1 MRKSAV
7 QISLWDI
14 YNGVSEAI
22 EQHKPQ
28 LIRLLEEH
36 IDFDRLIPVS
46 FKLAFYRHMGRKH
59 IYHLESF
66 IRAFVIQKLLGIPT
80 DTLLISLLRLCAE
93 LRDFCGFDKVPD
105 ASQLTRFRDQYRPF
119 LAQMFEDLVKKDG
132 FLEHAGFVDNYY
144 GTPRAFV
151 EENRKAGR
159 DVLLEIEVQ
168 GALQVKKQ
176 RPDALLVFLTPQSGQ
191 ELERRLRGRGTE
203 TDEVIRSRMKRAG
216 EESKLMS
223 SYDYILVN
231 DDVDRAVEELHGLIR
246 SQHLAASRNSGLI
259 ERISRELA
267 VYQ

>member
-1 MRKSAV
+1 M
-7 QISLWDI
+7 I
-14 YNGVSEAI
+14 
-22 EQHKPQ
+22 
-28 LIRLLEEH
+28 EEH
-36 IDFDRLIPVS
+36 
-46 FKLAFYRHMGRKH
+46 A
-59 IYHLESF
+59 
-66 IRAFVIQKLLGIPT
+66 
-80 DTLLISLLRLCAE
+80 
-93 LRDFCGFDKVPD
+93 
-105 ASQLTRFRDQYRPF
+105 
-119 LAQMFEDLVKKDG
+119 
-132 FLEHAGFVDNYY
+132 FLEYASYVGNYY
-144 GTPRAFV
+144 GTPASYV
-151 EENRKAGR
+151 DEQLNLGK
-159 DVLLEIEVQ
+159 DVILEIEVQ